1 MSFVLL
7 ALVCLLGVAAVLW
20 MEARH
25 RRDFHQ
31 RTVELHQERSRFW
44 RTRLQADEPGADA
57 AELGVRSHG
66 HFRNVAALAETLRSR
81 HREDA
86 AETWV
91 MGAEFSREL
100 LEMEAALTS
109 AGWNRQAAADRIRH
123 AAGEIARARVSPAAT
138 PLRVV
143 LVHGTVGAV
152 LGGASA
158 FLFVYRFADG
168 FYLEDSAWPLVPWT
182 FGAAVVG
189 FMVGAL
195 GRDWAWTKL
204 LPVHLQRQSAAR
216 LVLRAVA
223 GVLVVVAVYA
233 YWHGPPSAA
242 RKAAVLREMVARSGC
257 PRPTPSVG
265 RDSVPGLAAVERC
278 AVVWTAAS
286 ALPETPARHAFL
298 QAGDTAGLAV
308 ASLTDIRST
317 NVVHPVPG
325 WGVKLRN
332 KFAWY
337 VFFRL
342 DDGPFVFYMVEVDQR
357 TGRAYLVRTTNPRAR
372 GGS

>member
-7 ALVCLLGVAAVLW
+7 ALACLLGVAAVLR

-25 RRDFHQ
+25 RGDFHQ
-31 RTVELHQERSRFW
+31 RTAELHQERSRFW

-57 AELGVRSHG
+57 AELGIRSHR
-66 HFRNVAALAETLRSR
+66 HFRNVGALAETLRSR

-86 AETWV
+86 ADTWT

-109 AGWNRQAAADRIRH
+109 TRWDRHAAADRIRH
-123 AAGEIARARVSPAAT
+123 AAGEIARARQATAAT
-138 PLRVV
+138 PLRTV
-143 LVHGTVGAV
+143 LLHGTVGAV

-158 FLFVYRFADG
+158 FLFVYRFAHG
-168 FYLEDSAWPLVPWT
+168 FTLEDSAWPLVPWT

-195 GRDWAWTKL
+195 GREWAWTRL
-204 LPVHLQRQSAAR
+204 LPVHLQRQSAAK
-216 LVLRAVA
+216 LVLRAA
-223 GVLVVVAVYA
+223 ASVLLVVAVYT

-242 RKAAVLREMVARSGC
+242 RKAAVLRGMVARTGC
-257 PRPTPSVG
+257 PRAMPTIG
-265 RDSVPGLAAVERC
+265 RDSASGLGEAERC

-286 ALPETPARHAFL
+286 ALPETPASRAFL
-298 QAGDTAGLAV
+298 HRGDTAGLSV
-308 ASLTDIRST
+308 TNLSDLRST
-317 NVVHPVPG
+317 NVVHPLPG
-325 WGVKLRN
+325 WGVTLRN
-332 KFAWY
+332 KFTWY

-342 DDGPFVFYMVEVDQR
+342 DDGPFGYYMVEVDQR
-357 TGRAYLVRTTNPRAR
+357 TGRAHLVRTTNPRER
-372 GGS
+372 GQP